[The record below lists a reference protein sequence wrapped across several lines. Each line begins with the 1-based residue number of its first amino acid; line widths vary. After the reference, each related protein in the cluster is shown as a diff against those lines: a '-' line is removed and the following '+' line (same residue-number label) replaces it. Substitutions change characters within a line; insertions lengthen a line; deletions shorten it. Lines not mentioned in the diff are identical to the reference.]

1 MKKLLAMFLALV
13 MALSVTTIS
22 WAEGEPTLS
31 NGVWSKVTKDNVQ
44 ALLDGEYGS
53 IDNMTIVLS
62 AGTYGQLELG
72 RATKYA
78 SSGTKYYVGLAG
90 VGATPPSIPLS
101 SFLHLKQWPV
111 VWHPALCPQ
120 HEQRDHQGGGRRRG
134 KGGGR
139 VCVLRS

>member
-53 IDNMTIVLS
+53 IDNTTIVLS

-90 VGATPPSIPLS
+90 GGSDTTEYTFEQ
-101 SFLHLKQWPV
+101 FLALKTMASGLAPR
-111 VWHPALCPQ
+111 AM
-120 HEQRDHQGGGRRRG
+120 
-134 KGGGR
+134 
-139 VCVLRS
+139 SAA